1 MLFVNIKTGAK
12 VESLAP
18 VAGDDWVLSDDL
30 EDSTKNAQDKDL
42 EGAEDSAEEINLDG
56 MKLDEL
62 KTLAAELDIP
72 FESNVKKAD
81 LIKRLEDAFAE
92 E

>member
-1 MLFVNIKTGAK
+1 MLFINTKTGAK

-18 VAGDDWVLSDDL
+18 VSGGDWVLSDDL
-30 EDSTKNAQDKDL
+30 EDSTQKAQDKDL

>member
-62 KTLAAELDIP
+62 KTLAGLDIP

>member
-1 MLFVNIKTGAK
+1 MLFVNTKTGAK
-12 VESLAP
+12 VESLTP
-18 VAGDDWVLSDDL
+18 VAGDNWVLLDDL
-30 EDSTKNAQDKDL
+30 EDSTEQVQ
-42 EGAEDSAEEINLDG
+42 EETEDSTDEIDLAG

-62 KTLAAELDIP
+62 KTLAAELDIR